1 MTDWAD
7 VSTLGRAIVSQLS
20 ISEPDTLGRW
30 MAYRLA
36 ELLNQAETD
45 DSAKEAATDLVFRIW
60 RHRSD
65 WPNGWPP
72 TAVAGQ
78 LAWLFPPDQRRA
90 QWPVGSRKR
99 LMRDITDSLTKEY
112 RFWLRFSSQHGLD
125 LTPEEETILS
135 VEPEPAQY
143 MMRWLMELNDQQETE
158 PTAQDAQERLES
170 ILRARRALLETALDS
185 VAKASPDA
193 PKSEVPDTR

>member
-1 MTDWAD
+1 
-7 VSTLGRAIVSQLS
+7 
-20 ISEPDTLGRW
+20 
-30 MAYRLA
+30 
-36 ELLNQAETD
+36 
-45 DSAKEAATDLVFRIW
+45 
-60 RHRSD
+60 
-65 WPNGWPP
+65 
-72 TAVAGQ
+72 
-78 LAWLFPPDQRRA
+78 
-90 QWPVGSRKR
+90 
-99 LMRDITDSLTKEY
+99 MRDITDSLTKEY